1 MYSER
6 NEEPEPT
13 TGPEGGYGAHGG
25 YGWSERRVDVESVMR
40 REGGEVADL
49 VQRARS
55 RSDSFH
61 YGDDRAIGS
70 RPNWA
75 ARDSKQLYAYA
86 TVNNEPGTAEELGQ
100 VWGRHGG
107 ELNRIA
113 DDLYNAIMELG
124 SVWVGQGSGAA
135 QGALVGIANS
145 GAQASEAARTMQDRL
160 VQQASAASKLK
171 TMPAPKDFDPGAET
185 AAMLAGGPAAMVA
198 DLKKQYDEAQAV
210 KAQQLA
216 FLEAYT
222 EELSQIDSTTP
233 SFGPESLGLK
243 PLSDGIAT
251 EARTLGAVGTVSV
264 SGVDA
269 GGVPAGHG
277 AAPGVT
283 AGGVNAVT
291 GGGTDSP
298 RGPVTPVA
306 GPGVGAGSVSAPTPS
321 GGGGLNV
328 GQSLG
333 VAAAGGALGYAG
345 VKALSGKRTGSKKN
359 IESPETAEAITAA
372 EAAEAVSSGA
382 SETVASANQTGS
394 AAPASVN
401 VAPMQNQGV
410 VPSAGGVVGAG
421 PAATPAVGP
430 MGGMGAMGGA
440 ASAGQQDEKEHT
452 HASFL
457 IEPDP
462 DDTFGATES
471 AAPPV
476 LGAWDPDDEGR

>member
-6 NEEPEPT
+6 NGEPEPT
-13 TGPEGGYGAHGG
+13 TGPEGGHRTNDGHGWNGG
-25 YGWSERRVDVESVMR
+25 YGWNRPRANVEDVMR
-40 REGGEVADL
+40 REGEEVADL

-55 RSDSFH
+55 RSDSFL

-75 ARDSKQLYAYA
+75 AKDSKQLYAYA

-100 VWGRHGG
+100 IWGRHSG
-107 ELNRIA
+107 ELSRIA

-124 SVWVGQGSGAA
+124 SAWIGQGSGAA

-145 GAQASEAARTMQDRL
+145 GAQASEAAKAMQDRL
-160 VQQASAASKLK
+160 AQQAAAASKLK
-171 TMPAPKDFDPGAET
+171 TMPQPKDFDPGAET
-185 AAMLAGGPAAMVA
+185 AAMLAGGPAAMVT

-243 PLSDGIAT
+243 PLADGVAG
-251 EARTLGAVGTVSV
+251 EVRTLGAVGTVSV
-264 SGVDA
+264 SGVDTSA
-269 GGVPAGHG
+269 LSTGGLGTPSGVPAGGVNTLAGGG
-277 AAPGVT
+277 ADGSRAPGM
-283 AGGVNAVT
+283 
-291 GGGTDSP
+291 
-298 RGPVTPVA
+298 
-306 GPGVGAGSVSAPTPS
+306 GPGAGAGAVPTSGGS
-321 GGGGLNV
+321 GGGWGV

-333 VAAAGGALGYAG
+333 AAAAGGALGYAG
-345 VKALSGKRTGSKKN
+345 FKAVSGKRGGVKKDSQPL
-359 IESPETAEAITAA
+359 EP
-372 EAAEAVSSGA
+372 AEAVSSGA

-394 AAPASVN
+394 AAPTPANAEPVQS
-401 VAPMQNQGV
+401 QGA
-410 VPSAGGVVGAG
+410 VPAAGGVVGAG

-430 MGGMGAMGGA
+430 MGMGAMGGA
-440 ASAGQQDEKEHT
+440 AARSQEEEKEHT

-462 DDTFGATES
+462 DDTFGATEA

-476 LGAWDPDDEGR
+476 LGAWGPDDEGR